1 MWPGRRRPARE
12 GVSRVGVS
20 NVLTP
25 PFPKSGRYVNP
36 HHPYCHLAQSGG
48 RRVVQRSFGSLTFK
62 GPPLPA
68 RSAISRP
75 IWLRYVVGFSVFSF
89 LVGEGLRYSA
99 SELSR
104 SIHVEASRYVSSAW
118 ELSRSLRCFGAVLWW
133 CSRPAYVGRES
144 LSVRS
149 RSFFRLRLSA
159 FGDCLT
165 FS

>member
-12 GVSRVGVS
+12 GVSRAGVS
-20 NVLTP
+20 NVLAP
-25 PFPKSGRYVNP
+25 PFPKSGRYVDP

-75 IWLRYVVGFSVFSF
+75 ILVMLCGGIFSV
-89 LVGEGLRYSA
+89 LWVGEGLRYSA

-104 SIHVEASRYVSSAW
+104 SIHVEASRYVRSAW
-118 ELSRSLRCFGAVLWW
+118 ELSRSLRFSGLFFWW

-149 RSFFRLRLSA
+149 RSFFRLRLLA